1 MNMSGKETYR
11 VGAGSGFAGDRYDP
25 AEVLAT
31 HGDLDA
37 LVFECLAERTI
48 AVAQE
53 NLRAGISQ
61 GFDDR
66 ILNRLAGTLPKM
78 AARGGI
84 IVTNAGAANPRAAAI
99 AIKDAQKN
107 WHDQNSRIASVSGDD
122 VLAKLNRKNIN
133 VLGTELT
140 LADYGDRIVSANAYI
155 GADGIVSALESGA
168 DVVVAGRCAD
178 AALFVAPMV
187 HHFGWHMADLDV
199 LAKATLVGHLLEC
212 AGQLTGGYFAD
223 GIEKLVPDLW
233 NLGFPFAD
241 VGADGEATYSKVRG
255 TGGLISRQTVLEQ
268 LLYEIDN
275 PSNYKTP
282 DVNVDLTDISVLPIA
297 DDCVSVTGAKSA
309 GRPDE
314 LKASVGVRD
323 GFLGTGQIAY
333 SGTTC
338 VARAIQAGDLV
349 RERWSKIF
357 GQNPN
362 DIQVDFVGVNST
374 RPWLASHNAGAT
386 EVIVRF
392 GLRTLDEQLAIA
404 FCQEVESLYTN
415 GPAAGGGASASYKST
430 IGIVSVMVPRD
441 LVELEVEVF

>member
-241 VGADGEATYSKVRG
+241 VGADGEAG
-255 TGGLISRQTVLEQ
+255 
-268 LLYEIDN
+268 D
-275 PSNYKTP
+275 
-282 DVNVDLTDISVLPIA
+282 A
-297 DDCVSVTGAKSA
+297 GAHDEHIEA
-309 GRPDE
+309 GR
-314 LKASVGVRD
+314 GCIHGMR
-323 GFLGTGQIAY
+323 
-333 SGTTC
+333 SG
-338 VARAIQAGDLV
+338 RN
-349 RERWSKIF
+349 F
-357 GQNPN
+357 GMRH
-362 DIQVDFVGVNST
+362 F
-374 RPWLASHNAGAT
+374 
-386 EVIVRF
+386 
-392 GLRTLDEQLAIA
+392 
-404 FCQEVESLYTN
+404 
-415 GPAAGGGASASYKST
+415 
-430 IGIVSVMVPRD
+430 
-441 LVELEVEVF
+441 